1 MVTIDYHG
9 KRLKLDEE
17 MLRYLQYAAKEP
29 SRWHACGSGKKSQ
42 DAIKRLE
49 KIGLVEIREGTNHY
63 KVNPSF

>member
-1 MVTIDYHG
+1 MITIDYHG

-17 MLRYLQYAAKEP
+17 MHQYLQYAMKEP
-29 SRWHACGSGKKSQ
+29 MRWHAMGAGKKSK

-63 KVNPSF
+63 KISPTF